1 MAATIHS
8 MLNLTRDA
16 ILLHKLHTEGGSM
29 FKARELQAF
38 DAYMRLGGMKL
49 AAEHL
54 ELSQPMVSRLLSS
67 LEEKAGFELFQRKRN
82 RLTPTVEAFSFHQ
95 SVVHYL
101 AGLRNLEQEA
111 KAIAS
116 GQVGHL
122 VIAAQPVFCD
132 TFLLDALAQFRKEH
146 PQATVQ
152 IADVGMAEMLQMI
165 SENRCDLAFGI
176 TLNAEAFGGETLS
189 LAHCE
194 ATCILPKGHPLENI
208 EEIPLPR
215 LRKEMFI
222 DLSQGSP
229 LRRRIDLMMETIQ
242 VNRTIAAELRTIHGI
257 VRLVERG
264 EGIAIID
271 PVAHQLLDLERV
283 SVHRL
288 VPSITWDIAQFV
300 PHGRPLSTVGQAFA
314 AVVAEEIESLK
325 RAGVVSETL

>member
-1 MAATIHS
+1 
-8 MLNLTRDA
+8 
-16 ILLHKLHTEGGSM
+16 M
-29 FKARELQAF
+29 FKTRELQAF

-49 AAEHL
+49 VAEQL
-54 ELSQPMVSRLLSS
+54 DLSQPMVSRLLSS

-82 RLTPTVEAFSFHQ
+82 RLSPTAEAFSFHQ

-111 KAIAS
+111 NAIAS

-132 TFLLDALAQFRKEH
+132 TFLLDALAQFRKKH

-152 IADVGMAEMLQMI
+152 IADVGMAEMLRMI
-165 SENRCDLAFGI
+165 SEHRCDLAFGI
-176 TLNAEAFGGETLS
+176 TLNAEAFGGEALS

-194 ATCILPKGHPLENI
+194 AKCILPKGHMLSDI

-229 LRRRIDLMMETIQ
+229 LRQRIDLMMETIQ
-242 VNRTIAAELRTIHGI
+242 VHRTIAAELRTIHGI

-264 EGIAIID
+264 EGVAIVD
-271 PVAHQLLDLERV
+271 PVAHQLLNLDRV

-288 VPSITWDIAQFV
+288 IPSITWDIAQFV
-300 PHGRPLSTVGQAFA
+300 PNGRPLSTVGQAFA
-314 AVVAEEIESLK
+314 AEVASEINRLK
-325 RAGVVSETL
+325 LAGVVS

>member
-1 MAATIHS
+1 
-8 MLNLTRDA
+8 
-16 ILLHKLHTEGGSM
+16 M
-29 FKARELQAF
+29 FKTRELQAF

-49 AAEHL
+49 VAEQL
-54 ELSQPMVSRLLSS
+54 DLSQPMVSRLLSS

-82 RLTPTVEAFSFHQ
+82 RLSPTAEAFSFHQ

-111 KAIAS
+111 DAIAS

-132 TFLLDALAQFRKEH
+132 TFLLDALAQFRKKH

-152 IADVGMAEMLQMI
+152 IADVGMAEMLRMI
-165 SENRCDLAFGI
+165 SEHRCDLAFGI
-176 TLNAEAFGGETLS
+176 TLNAEAFGGEALS

-194 ATCILPKGHPLENI
+194 AKCILPKGHMLSDI

-229 LRRRIDLMMETIQ
+229 LRQRIDLMMETIQ
-242 VNRTIAAELRTIHGI
+242 VHRTIAAELRTIHGI

-264 EGIAIID
+264 EGIAIVD
-271 PVAHQLLDLERV
+271 PVAHQLLNLDRV

-288 VPSITWDIAQFV
+288 IPSITWDIAQFV
-300 PHGRPLSTVGQAFA
+300 PNGRPLSTVGQAFA
-314 AVVAEEIESLK
+314 AEVASEINRLK
-325 RAGVVSETL
+325 VAGVVS

>member
-1 MAATIHS
+1 
-8 MLNLTRDA
+8 
-16 ILLHKLHTEGGSM
+16 M
-29 FKARELQAF
+29 FKTRELQAF

-49 AAEHL
+49 TAEHL
-54 ELSQPMVSRLLSS
+54 DMSQPMVSRLLSS
-67 LEEKAGFELFQRKRN
+67 LEKKAGFELFQRKRN
-82 RLTPTVEAFSFHQ
+82 RLAPTAEAFRFHQ
-95 SVVHYL
+95 TVMHHL

-111 KAIAS
+111 SAIAS

-132 TFLLDALAQFRKEH
+132 TFLLDALSHFRKEH

-152 IADVGMAEMLQMI
+152 IADVGMAEMLRMI
-165 SENRCDLAFGI
+165 SEQRCDLAFGI
-176 TLNAEAFGGETLS
+176 TLNAEAFGGEALS

-194 ATCILPKGHPLENI
+194 AKCILPKGHALEDI
-208 EEIPLPR
+208 EDIPLPR
-215 LRKEMFI
+215 LRREMFI

-242 VNRTIAAELRTIHGI
+242 VHRTIAAELRTIHGI

-264 EGIAIID
+264 EGIAIVD
-271 PVAHQLLDLERV
+271 PVAHQLLDLELV

-288 VPSITWDIAQFV
+288 IPSITWDIAQFV

-314 AVVAEEIESLK
+314 AGVANEIARLK
-325 RAGVVSETL
+325 QAGVVT

>member
-1 MAATIHS
+1 
-8 MLNLTRDA
+8 
-16 ILLHKLHTEGGSM
+16 M

-49 AAEHL
+49 VAEQL
-54 ELSQPMVSRLLSS
+54 DLSQPMVSRLLSS

-82 RLTPTVEAFSFHQ
+82 RLSPTPEAFSFHQ
-95 SVVHYL
+95 NVVHYL
-101 AGLRNLEQEA
+101 AGLRNLAKEA
-111 KAIAS
+111 NAIAS

-132 TFLLDALAQFRKEH
+132 TFLLDALAQFRKKH

-152 IADVGMAEMLQMI
+152 IADVGMAEMLRMI
-165 SENRCDLAFGI
+165 SEHRCDLAFGI
-176 TLNAEAFGGETLS
+176 TLNAEAFGGEALS

-194 ATCILPKGHPLENI
+194 AKCILTKGHMLEDV

-229 LRRRIDLMMETIQ
+229 LRQRIDLMMETIQ
-242 VNRTIAAELRTIHGI
+242 VHRTIAAELRTIHGI

-264 EGIAIID
+264 EGIAIVD
-271 PVAHQLLDLERV
+271 PVAHQLLNLDMV

-288 VPSITWDIAQFV
+288 IPSITWDIAQFV
-300 PHGRPLSTVGQAFA
+300 PNGRPLSTVGQAFA
-314 AVVAEEIESLK
+314 AEVASEIDRLK
-325 RAGVVSETL
+325 QAGVVS